1 MIKFYL
7 NFTTS
12 KLFAYIIFVVGC
24 IYSFIYQD
32 ATVFIT
38 ITSLSAGLL
47 GLKNW
52 SEYKLNHL
60 ATKNTVS
67 EGDIPP
73 TPQSVPINERNS
85 EIG

>member
-1 MIKFYL
+1 MIRFYL

-12 KLFAYIIFVVGC
+12 KLFAYIIFLIGC
-24 IYSFIYQD
+24 IYSFIFQD

-52 SEYKLNHL
+52 SEYKLSKGKSDMV
-60 ATKNTVS
+60 T
-67 EGDIPP
+67 PP
-73 TPQSVPINERNS
+73 EDRSVPITHKNEN